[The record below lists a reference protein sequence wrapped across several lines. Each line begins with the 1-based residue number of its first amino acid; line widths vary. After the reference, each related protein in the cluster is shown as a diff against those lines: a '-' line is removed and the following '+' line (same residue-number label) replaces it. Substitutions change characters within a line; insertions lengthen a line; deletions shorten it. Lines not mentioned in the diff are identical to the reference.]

1 MNVADA
7 MTPREDVVTA
17 DLPGTRS
24 DVLEYLQEQSFSS
37 VPVVKPS
44 DDGPEYRGLISRETL
59 IEQPD
64 EDQLVMLMEEDVPAT
79 TSGTALEEVART
91 MVEHGARRVPVVD
104 SAERS
109 SADRSGGSEPPEDG
123 EFEGIVTVTDV
134 IHAIATGD
142 QETDSTVESVAS
154 EDVNTSYEGAP
165 LPVAERELSY
175 ANVPYTIALDDDGEM
190 SGVLTEVDILEVAR
204 IVEGEEATGDNF
216 GDQDDEW
223 SWEGIKAVGSRYLP
237 TRDIEIPAGPIRE
250 FMSDDVVTVSTDT
263 SVQEAAQQMISND
276 IEQIPLVTGEQL
288 VGIVRDVDLLEVLY
302 E

>member
-37 VPVVKPS
+37 VPVVKPT
-44 DDGPEYRGLISRETL
+44 DNGPEYRGLISRERL
-59 IEQPD
+59 IEEPD
-64 EDQLVMLMEEDVPAT
+64 EDQLVMLMEEVPT
-79 TSGTALEEVART
+79 TTAETGLADVART
-91 MVEHGARRVPVVD
+91 MVEEGARRVPVV
-104 SAERS
+104 
-109 SADRSGGSEPPEDG
+109 DG

-134 IHAIATGD
+134 IHAIAAGD
-142 QETDSTVESVAS
+142 QATEGTVDAYAS
-154 EDVNTSYEGAP
+154 QDVNTTYEGTP

-175 ANVPYTIALDDDGEM
+175 ANVPYTVALDDEGRM

-204 IVEGEEATGDNF
+204 IVEGEEETGDNF
-216 GDQDDEW
+216 GDQDDDW

-237 TRDIEIPAGPIRE
+237 TRDIEIPAGSIRE
-250 FMSDDVVTVSTDT
+250 FMSDDVVTVAADT
-263 SVQEAAQQMISND
+263 SVQEAAQRMISND
-276 IEQIPLVTGEQL
+276 IEQIPMVTGEDL
-288 VGIVRDVDLLEVLY
+288 VGIARDVDLLEALY

>member
-37 VPVVKPS
+37 VPVIKPT
-44 DDGPEYRGLISRETL
+44 DNGPKYRGLISRETL

-64 EDQLVMLMEEDVPAT
+64 EDQLVMLMEENVPTT
-79 TSGTALEEVART
+79 TSETRLEDAAQT
-91 MVEHGARRVPVVD
+91 MVEEGARRVPVV
-104 SAERS
+104 
-109 SADRSGGSEPPEDG
+109 DG

-134 IHAIATGD
+134 IHAIAAGE
-142 QETDSTVESVAS
+142 QEADGSVESVAS
-154 EDVNTSYEGAP
+154 EDVNTTYEGTP

-175 ANVPYTIALDDDGEM
+175 ANVPYTVALDDDGEM
-190 SGVLTEVDILEVAR
+190 SGILTEVDILEVAR

-237 TRDIEIPAGPIRE
+237 TRDIEIPAKPVRE
-250 FMSDDVVTVSTDT
+250 FMSDDVVTVSAGT
-263 SVQEAAQQMISND
+263 SIQEAAQRMISND
-276 IEQIPLVTGEQL
+276 IEQIPILTGEQL
-288 VGIVRDVDLLEVLY
+288 VGIVCDIDLLEALY

>member
-7 MTPREDVVTA
+7 MTPREDVVTV

-24 DVLEYLQEQSFSS
+24 DVLEYLQERSFSS
-37 VPVVKPS
+37 VPVIKS
-44 DDGPEYRGLISRETL
+44 TDDGPEYRGLVSRDAL

-64 EDQLVMLMEEDVPAT
+64 EDQLVMLLDDVPT
-79 TSGTALEEVART
+79 TTAGTALEDVART
-91 MVEHGARRVPVVD
+91 MVEEGARRVPVV
-104 SAERS
+104 
-109 SADRSGGSEPPEDG
+109 DG

-142 QETDSTVESVAS
+142 QEADGDVETYAS
-154 EDVNTSYEGAP
+154 ENVNTTYEGAP

-175 ANVPYTIALDDDGEM
+175 ANVPYTVALDDDGEM
-190 SGVLTEVDILEVAR
+190 SGVLTEVDIIDVAR
-204 IVEGEEATGDNF
+204 IVEGEEETGDNF

-237 TRDIEIPAGPIRE
+237 TRDIEIPAEPVSE
-250 FMSDDVVTVSTDT
+250 FMSDDVVTVSGST
-263 SVQEAAQQMISND
+263 SIQEAAQKLISND
-276 IEQIPLVTGEQL
+276 IEQIPMVAGEQL
-288 VGIVRDVDLLEVLY
+288 VGIARDIDLLEALY

>member
-24 DVLEYLQEQSFSS
+24 DVLESIQEQSFSS
-37 VPVVKPS
+37 VPVVKPT
-44 DDGPEYRGLISRETL
+44 DDGLEYRGLISRETL
-59 IEQPD
+59 IDQPD
-64 EDQLVMLMEEDVPAT
+64 EDQLVMLMDEDVPT
-79 TSGTALEEVART
+79 TTAGTALEDVART
-91 MVEHGARRVPVVD
+91 MVEEGARRVPVV
-104 SAERS
+104 
-109 SADRSGGSEPPEDG
+109 DG

-134 IHAIATGD
+134 IHAIAAGD
-142 QETDSTVESVAS
+142 QETEGTVDSYAS
-154 EDVNTSYEGAP
+154 ENINTTYEGAP

-175 ANVPYTIALDDDGEM
+175 ANVPYTVALDDEGRM

-204 IVEGEEATGDNF
+204 IVEGEEETGDNF

-237 TRDIEIPAGPIRE
+237 TRDIEIPAGPVRE
-250 FMSDDVVTVSTDT
+250 FMSDDVVTVAVDT
-263 SVQEAAQQMISND
+263 TVQEAAQRMISND
-276 IEQIPLVTGEQL
+276 IEQIPLVTGEEL
-288 VGIVRDVDLLEVLY
+288 VGIVCDVDLLEALY

>member
-37 VPVVKPS
+37 VPVVKPT
-44 DDGPEYRGLISRETL
+44 DNGPKYRGLISRETL

-64 EDQLVMLMEEDVPAT
+64 EDQLVMLMEENVPTT
-79 TSGTALEEVART
+79 TSETPLEDAAQT
-91 MVEHGARRVPVVD
+91 MVEAGARRVPVV
-104 SAERS
+104 
-109 SADRSGGSEPPEDG
+109 DG

-134 IHAIATGD
+134 IHAIAAGD
-142 QETDSTVESVAS
+142 QETDGTVESFVS
-154 EDVNTSYEGAP
+154 QDVNTTYEGTP
-165 LPVAERELSY
+165 LRVAERELFY
-175 ANVPYTIALDDDGEM
+175 ANVPYAVALDDDGEM
-190 SGVLTEVDILEVAR
+190 SGVLTEVDILDVAR

-237 TRDIEIPAGPIRE
+237 TRDIEIPTGSVRE
-250 FMSDDVVTVSTDT
+250 FMSDDVVTVSSGT
-263 SVQEAAQQMISND
+263 SVQEAAQRMISND
-276 IEQIPLVTGEQL
+276 IEQIPMITGEQL
-288 VGIVRDVDLLEVLY
+288 VGIVCDIDLLEALY